1 MQTKRLY
8 RSETDRRIGGVCGGL
23 AEYFQIDSTLV
34 RLLAVLI
41 ALTAG
46 VGVLAYIIMCIVVP
60 TQSRVITV
68 APPAV
73 GEAEGTATGTSD
85 GSAEGQP
92 SGPPASRPAAGGG
105 AVWGGVILITI
116 GVIFL
121 VEKTGLLWWWRW
133 NNLWPLLLVVIGLAI
148 LLRRR

>member
-23 AEYFQIDSTLV
+23 AEYFQIDVTLV

-46 VGVLAYIIMCIVVP
+46 VGVLAYIILCIVIP

-68 APPAV
+68 VPPAV
-73 GEAEGTATGTSD
+73 AEAEGTAVGTSD
-85 GSAEGQP
+85 GAAEGAPSDQTQP
-92 SGPPASRPAAGGG
+92 RPAPGGV
-105 AVWGGVILITI
+105 APWAGVILVAL

-121 VEKTGLLWWWRW
+121 LENMGLLWWWRW
-133 NNLWPLLLVVIGLAI
+133 NNLWPLLLVIIGVMLI
-148 LLRRR
+148 LRRR